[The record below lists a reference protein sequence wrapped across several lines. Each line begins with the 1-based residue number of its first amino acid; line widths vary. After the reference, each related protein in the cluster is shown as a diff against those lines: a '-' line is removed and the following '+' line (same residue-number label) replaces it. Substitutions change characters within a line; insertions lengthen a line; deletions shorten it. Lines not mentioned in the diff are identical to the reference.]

1 MPRVARLAV
10 RGTQLVAV
18 AALAGACSTAGADV
32 VRATPQAA
40 ETATPAAPERAV
52 PPPPE
57 PPRLGE
63 ALSASREWTGTAAYE
78 LRARGGLTGQ
88 VTVTRAGDRLRV
100 DVAVKGMT
108 TSLMTAEQGWVACA
122 QGEKPTCVTVAG
134 PGEELPAAWDPGVGR
149 IITSV
154 VPGLAARDR
163 GTYGD
168 GYVVASGDLPAAACV
183 EVVGP
188 DTGRYCV
195 AESGVLRRAKFTG
208 GTLSLL
214 SQSEA
219 ADAARFVPA
228 VAPTPLG

>member
-1 MPRVARLAV
+1 MPRVSSLAV
-10 RGTQLVAV
+10 RAVQVVAV
-18 AALAGACSTAGADV
+18 SALAVACSPAGAEV
-32 VRATPQAA
+32 VRDTPQAA
-40 ETATPAAPERAV
+40 DAATREAPEPTT
-52 PPPPE
+52 PPTPE
-57 PPRLGE
+57 PPRLGV
-63 ALSASREWTGTAAYE
+63 ALTASRDWSGTAAYE
-78 LRARGGLTGQ
+78 LRARGGPTGR
-88 VTVTRAGDRLRV
+88 VTVTRADDLLRV

-149 IITSV
+149 IVSSV

-214 SQSEA
+214 AQSDA
-219 ADAARFVPA
+219 ADPARFVPA